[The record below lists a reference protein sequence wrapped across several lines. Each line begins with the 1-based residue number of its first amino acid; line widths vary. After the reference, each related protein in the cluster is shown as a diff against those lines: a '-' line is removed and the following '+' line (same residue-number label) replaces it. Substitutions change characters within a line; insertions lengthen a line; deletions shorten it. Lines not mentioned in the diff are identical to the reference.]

1 MFAAHKDNGGWLQAL
16 QDHLEATAA
25 LAKEFAD
32 AFGSGDYAFQAG
44 MAHDIGKYSAAFQKR
59 ILHNGPKVDHSTAGA
74 KELAA
79 LQMFPAAMCVAGHH
93 AGLPDLGGTGD
104 SSDSPTFCGRL
115 KKRVEDYHS
124 YSDEIKLTSI
134 SSPQFSSNFDMAF
147 YIRMLYSA
155 LVDADW
161 IDTERFMS
169 GGRAGR
175 GGFEN
180 ISSLYKKLCAYL
192 EEQGWWS
199 PKNELNE
206 KRCEILRRC
215 FQMGK
220 EKKGLY
226 SLTVPTGG
234 GKTISS
240 LAFALE
246 HAQAHGMKRVIY
258 VVPYTSIIEQTA
270 EKFRDALGK
279 ENVLEHH
286 ANVDFKE
293 ADGDDVLARRHY
305 LAAENWDMP
314 VIVTTN
320 VQFFESLF
328 ANKSS
333 RCRKLHNIANSVVI
347 FDEAQMLPLPYLKPC
362 VRAIEALVR
371 GYGVSAVLCT
381 ATQPSL
387 GKLFSKDME
396 IQEICENIPE
406 LYAFFKRTRFE
417 LLGKQTAESVA
428 EQMTGHEQALAVVS
442 TRKQASA
449 LYDALPQEGRFH
461 LSTLMYPAHRKRKLD
476 EIKTHLLENLPCRV
490 AATSLIEAGVDVDF
504 PVVFR
509 AEAGLD
515 SIIQAA
521 GRCNRE
527 GKRPLEES
535 VVYIYQPEDA
545 SPKLIKQ
552 NISILREIMPLYED
566 LGSPQAVAAYFN
578 ALHKLKDEALDSH
591 EIVRAFEVGIEGCRL
606 PFNQVAQLFRLID
619 TDTRALLVPIEE
631 KAKSLAYDLQ
641 QGYFSKETL
650 RDAGK
655 YMVNIYP
662 KHFEALYNAGDIDLI
677 DEGLGI
683 LTNLSLYNSHKGL
696 SLEADFGKAL
706 FG

>member
-1 MFAAHKDNGGWLQAL
+1 MFAAHKDDDGWLQPL
-16 QDHLEATAA
+16 QDHLEATAV
-25 LAKEFAD
+25 LAQEFASD
-32 AFGSGDYAFQAG
+32 FGAGGYAYQTG
-44 MAHDIGKYSAAFQKR
+44 IAHDIGKYSAAFQKR
-59 ILHNGPKVDHSTAGA
+59 ILHDGPKVDHSTAGA
-74 KELAA
+74 KELMALGMLPAA
-79 LQMFPAAMCVAGHH
+79 LCVAGHH
-93 AGLPDLGGTGD
+93 TGLPNFGGAGDCPDL
-104 SSDSPTFCGRL
+104 PTLSGRL
-115 KKRVEDYHS
+115 KRQVKDYHS
-124 YSDEIKLTSI
+124 YFDEIHLSYVE
-134 SSPQFSSNFDMAF
+134 SPQFSSYFDAAF
-147 YIRMLYSA
+147 YTRMLYSA

-169 GGRAGR
+169 GGLIDR
-175 GGFEN
+175 GGYDS
-180 ISSLYKKLCAYL
+180 IPMLYKSLCNFL
-192 EEQGWWS
+192 EEKGWWN
-199 PKNELNE
+199 PENLLNE
-206 KRCEILRRC
+206 KRCGILRRC

-220 EKKGLY
+220 EKKGIF

-270 EKFRDALGK
+270 QVFRDILGK

-293 ADGDDVLARRHY
+293 TDGDDALAQKHY

-328 ANKSS
+328 AFKSA

-347 FDEAQMLPLPYLKPC
+347 FDEAQMLPVAYLKPC
-362 VRAIEALVR
+362 IRAVENLVR
-371 GYGVSAVLCT
+371 DYGVTAVLCT

-387 GKLFSKDME
+387 GKLFPKDMD
-396 IQEICENIPE
+396 IREICEDIPG
-406 LYAFFKRTRFE
+406 LFSFFKRTRFE
-417 LLGKQTAESVA
+417 LLGKQSAAAVA
-428 EQMTGHEQALAVVS
+428 ERMTVRQQALAVVS

-449 LYDALPQEGRFH
+449 LYDLLPEEGRFH
-461 LSTLMYPAHRKRKLD
+461 LSTLIYPAHRKNILD
-476 EIKTHLLENLPCRV
+476 EIKQRLDKKLPCRV
-490 AATSLIEAGVDVDF
+490 AATSLVEAGVDVDF

-535 VVYIYQPEDA
+535 NVYVYQPEDPA
-545 SPKLIKQ
+545 PPIVKQ
-552 NISILREIMPLYED
+552 NISIFREIMAVHEN
-566 LGSPQAVAAYFN
+566 LGSPEAITAYFD
-578 ALHKLKDEALDSH
+578 ALHKLKGEELDKKQ
-591 EIVRAFEVGIEGCRL
+591 IIRAFEEGIEGSML
-606 PFNQVAQLFRLID
+606 PFKQVSDMFRLIE
-619 TDTRALLVPIEE
+619 TDTRALLVPLEE
-631 KAKSLAYDLQ
+631 EAQKLACGLQ

-650 RDAGK
+650 RSAGK

-662 KHFEALYNAGDIDLI
+662 QHFEALYRAGDIQLI
-677 DEGLGI
+677 DENLGV
-683 LTNLSLYNSHKGL
+683 LTNLSLYDSHKGL
-696 SLEADFGKAL
+696 SLEADTGKAL
-706 FG
+706 FV